1 MIKKGGKRS
10 NNKIYNNNNKT
21 KLKILSIVRGQYL
34 YSRAKPRGI
43 TLNIMQ

>member
-21 KLKILSIVRGQYL
+21 KLKISIVRGEYL
-34 YSRAKPRGI
+34 YSRAKPRSI
-43 TLNIMQ
+43 NLNIMQ